1 MIAKHTLRLVHKAQT
16 RSFARS
22 IKTTPKTETS
32 ILKQTPAKQE
42 NAAKTV
48 ISTADQLKLQE
59 EIKTVDSL
67 SSVKD
72 CFLLAEKS
80 PVLHRTSRQLLL
92 VRMSHLAD
100 PTKKSEKGDRLL
112 NKESFLSLLSHIRS
126 DFASDSI
133 TNNTRLTILQAL
145 LRLKLPD

>member
-1 MIAKHTLRLVHKAQT
+1 M
-16 RSFARS
+16 
-22 IKTTPKTETS
+22 
-32 ILKQTPAKQE
+32 
-42 NAAKTV
+42 
-48 ISTADQLKLQE
+48 
-59 EIKTVDSL
+59 DSL